1 MDYKLIATDMDG
13 TLLDEEHGITR
24 ENVEAIVKVQRERV
38 LNLCLQA
45 VDLVM
50 RCLSMQRSFRWM
62 SMKVTCWHLTVA
74 N

>member
-50 RCLSMQRSFRWM
+50 R
-62 SMKVTCWHLTVA
+62 
-74 N
+74 

>member
-13 TLLDEEHGITR
+13 TLLDEEHGITS
-24 ENVEAIVKVQRERV
+24 ENVEAIVKVQKKRV

-50 RCLSMQRSFRWM
+50 RCLNMQKSFKWI
-62 SMKVTCWHLTVA
+62 SMKVMFWHLTVA